1 MRPSL
6 TGASSGGAGRS
17 PAASS
22 DRALGQRSVPG
33 GEARDLCGEAGY
45 NLLPAAMSPTSPT
58 PSWPRRS
65 AVGFTALLLSLA
77 AQPAHAQDPAA
88 EAQDVPIPGTPP
100 GAPREAMWF
109 APTAA
114 DWAKPVLIQ
123 WERTWEDAVA
133 VAAATKKPILVCI
146 NMDGEIAS
154 EHYAG
159 VRYRQPEVAALFEPY
174 VCVIASVYRHNPRDY
189 DDQGRRIECPRF
201 HGVTCGEHI
210 AMEPAVYD
218 QFLDQRRISPRHIMV
233 ELDGSEVYDVFYA
246 FDTQSVFKRVRQGIV
261 ERKIVP
267 NPEDPEGP
275 PLIELVASPKA
286 KDKLV
291 VERAFLAGDR
301 ELRKS
306 LLAKALENGTAA
318 PIDLLRLAI
327 FGLDVELSRLARA
340 ALAQSDAPGA
350 VDLIAEALRVPL
362 APEEREA
369 LIAALERLGKD
380 DETAR
385 TLAVVHRGL
394 SAESNAV
401 QARDWVQ
408 RLAEARDERPSA
420 RGVRALTSKL
430 DYTHAAAEARPED
443 PMARV
448 ELAESFLLMAV
459 DPETSRA
466 AGAGPR
472 SDGQFVDFLFQ
483 DALRAAR
490 EAEAMGAT
498 GWRVDAAIGLAS
510 YYLAD
515 LEEADRRAE
524 RAAAALPAGEPSWH
538 AMATLGLFAEARQR
552 QIRALLRERQQVPPE
567 LIADVH
573 STYSILAQHPLGDE
587 SQVVAHI
594 DFLRR
599 FRAVDRANE
608 ALDKG
613 LAKYPDSTPLHA
625 RLRGRILEEGGP
637 SALIPTYEKL
647 LAREAA
653 PVNTPWFA
661 AFAAL
666 IAAEFHVR
674 GSESELALAAY
685 SQSIAWWDRS
695 ITANE
700 RNQDSADH
708 YAALALMGRGRL
720 LMERGELDGALADM
734 LASFAR
740 KPLAANA
747 VDGLGHYGTANAR
760 MLIARLGDAGRAED
774 SARLEAALAS
784 LPPEALAP
792 PEFEL
797 ERRPR

>member
-1 MRPSL
+1 MAFQSPVHTSPQPEVPR
-6 TGASSGGAGRS
+6 AGRGLL
-17 PAASS
+17 
-22 DRALGQRSVPG
+22 LG
-33 GEARDLCGEAGY
+33 
-45 NLLPAAMSPTSPT
+45 
-58 PSWPRRS
+58 
-65 AVGFTALLLSLA
+65 FALLLVGA
-77 AQPAHAQDPAA
+77 AGARTQAQEDPP
-88 EAQDVPIPGTPP
+88 VPGTPP

-109 APTAA
+109 APTSA

-123 WERTWEDAVA
+123 WERTWADAVA
-133 VAAATKKPILVCI
+133 VAEATQKPILVCI

-275 PLIELVASPKA
+275 PLIERVASKKA

-291 VERAFLAGDR
+291 VESAFLRGDR
-301 ELRKS
+301 ELRRA
-306 LLAKALENGTAA
+306 LLTKALEQGTAA

-327 FGLDVELSRLARA
+327 FGLDVEPSRLARA

-369 LIAALERLGKD
+369 LIAALERLGAQ
-380 DETAR
+380 DEHAR

-394 SAESNAV
+394 SAESVAV
-401 QARDWVQ
+401 RAADWSQ
-408 RLAEARDERPSA
+408 RLAEVGAEGLAAARSK

-443 PMARV
+443 PAARL

-459 DPETSRA
+459 DPETASAAAVRSR
-466 AGAGPR
+466 G
-472 SDGQFVDFLFQ
+472 DGQFLEFLFQ

-498 GWRVDAAIGLAS
+498 GWRVDAAIGLAC
-510 YYLAD
+510 YYLED
-515 LEEADRRAE
+515 LAEADRRAE
-524 RAAAALPAGEPSWH
+524 RAAGALPAGEASWH

-552 QIRALLRERQQVPPE
+552 QIRALLRERQPVPPE

-587 SQVVAHI
+587 SQVVAHV

-608 ALDKG
+608 ALDQG

-637 SALIPTYEKL
+637 NALIPTYQRL
-647 LAREAA
+647 LARADA

-674 GSESELALAAY
+674 GSESEAALAAY
-685 SQSIAWWDRS
+685 TQSLEWWDRS

-700 RNQDSADH
+700 RNRESADH

-720 LMERGELDGALADM
+720 ALERGELDGALADM

-740 KPLAANA
+740 RPLAANA

-760 MLIARLGDAGRAED
+760 MLIARLADAGRAED
-774 SARLEAALAS
+774 SLRLRAALEA